1 MRLADCA
8 AALEHGD
15 AQDAEVSTQLLD
27 MPHMVK
33 SLRISATV
41 AEAATSHWALGG
53 RAAPPECGT

>member
-27 MPHMVK
+27 MVK